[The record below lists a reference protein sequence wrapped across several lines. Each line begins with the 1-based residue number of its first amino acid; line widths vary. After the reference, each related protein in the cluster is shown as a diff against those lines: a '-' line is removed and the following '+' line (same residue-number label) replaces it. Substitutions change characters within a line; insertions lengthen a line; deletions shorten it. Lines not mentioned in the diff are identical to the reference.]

1 MKKVITFG
9 EIMGR
14 LTPDNFLRF
23 KQTMPGKLNLTFAGA
38 EANVAASVAMLGGDA
53 TFVTSLPDND
63 ITDACLTTLRGL
75 KVNVDYVNKVNKGR
89 LGLYFVEKGANQR
102 PSRVIYDREYSSV
115 SMIEGSAYDW
125 KKIFEGASWFHF
137 TGITPSLSQIA
148 TDAALEA
155 AKEAKAM
162 GLTVSCDLNFR
173 KKLWQWSE
181 GETPTALAKRVMSEI
196 LPYVDVVI
204 ANEEDASDVLGIE
217 AEGSDVMSGE
227 IDAAKYQGVAE
238 KIVAQFPNVKMVA
251 ITLRESISAT
261 HNDWSAMLYDATT
274 KLAHFAPLD
283 AEGNYTT
290 YKIKNIVDR
299 VGGGDSFG
307 AGLVFAM
314 NSDNFAEPSVAIRF
328 AVASSCLCHSIDGDF
343 NYVSCDE
350 VASLMG
356 GSASGRVV
364 R

>member
-63 ITDACLTTLRGL
+63 ITDACLATLRGL
-75 KVNVDYVNKVNKGR
+75 KVNVDHINKVNKGR
-89 LGLYFVEKGANQR
+89 MGLYFVEKGANQR

-115 SMIEGSAYDW
+115 SMVDGSAYNW
-125 KKIFEGASWFHF
+125 TEIFEGASWFHF
-137 TGITPSLSQIA
+137 TGITPSLSEIVA
-148 TDAALEA
+148 DAALQA
-155 AKEAKAM
+155 AKVAKSM

-173 KKLWQWSE
+173 KKLWQWGE
-181 GETPTALAKRVMSEI
+181 CETPKSLAKRVMSKI
-196 LPYVDVVI
+196 LPYVDVII
-204 ANEEDASDVLGIE
+204 ANEEDASDVLGIK

-238 KIVAQFPNVKMVA
+238 KIVEQFPNVKMVA

-261 HNDWSAMLYDATT
+261 HNDWSAMLYDAEAQ
-274 KLAHFAPLD
+274 KAYFAPID
-283 AEGNYTT
+283 SEGNYMT

-307 AGLVFAM
+307 AGLVYAM
-314 NSDNFAEPSVAIRF
+314 TSDEYCEPSVAIRF
-328 AVASSCLCHSIDGDF
+328 AIASSCLCHSIEGDF
-343 NYVSCDE
+343 NYVTCDE
-350 VASLMG
+350 VVSLMG